1 MPSPNVWWSSAWGW
15 HKPLWL
21 NGILKYYQGFSYS
34 LWPCPSPGCW
44 VILYVMAS
52 GKGWHSRMH
61 RTKEPILSIYVS
73 KARGWQK
80 PRGYFFFLALD
91 RKKKKKKLPNVEDG
105 KAKGRRV
112 WVLWIFWREIS
123 LPLMA
128 ELVKGNCRPLKQK
141 SFYFLWD
148 KPRNINFPKPAK
160 AKTQEGEGQID
171 KPFVFLCMAKELQL
185 FSCRGTCRDKTF
197 GLAVTSR
204 RRRRKMKDYQK

>member
-15 HKPLWL
+15 HKPCGWM
-21 NGILKYYQGFSYS
+21 GFWNITRVSPT
-34 LWPCPSPGCW
+34 PCDLAPAQAAGS
-44 VILYVMAS
+44 LYVMAS
-52 GKGWHSRMH
+52 GKGWHSRTH
-61 RTKEPILSIYVS
+61 RTKEPVLSIYVS

-91 RKKKKKKLPNVEDG
+91 REKKKKFPNVEDG
-105 KAKGRRV
+105 KAKGKRV

-148 KPRNINFPKPAK
+148 KPRNIYFPKPAK

-171 KPFVFLCMAKELQL
+171 TPFVFLCMAKELLL